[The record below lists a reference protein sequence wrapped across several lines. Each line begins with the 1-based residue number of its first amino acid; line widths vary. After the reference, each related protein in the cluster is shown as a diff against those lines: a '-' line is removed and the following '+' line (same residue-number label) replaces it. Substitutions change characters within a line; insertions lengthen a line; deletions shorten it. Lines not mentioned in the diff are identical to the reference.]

1 MDGKLPARLGAIVVV
16 AVAITATTT
25 EMLRKR
31 ENPAPSIR
39 SQAAVDAQE
48 DPLRLAQRRCQ
59 QLGQAA
65 TSDVECL
72 RVWAQTRDRFL
83 GRTSVRA
90 APQATEGR

>member
-1 MDGKLPARLGAIVVV
+1 MDGKLLARLGAIVF
-16 AVAITATTT
+16 VAIAMTATAT
-25 EMLRKR
+25 EMFRKR

-39 SQAAVDAQE
+39 SEATVEPPE

-65 TSDVECL
+65 TSDAECL

-83 GRTSVRA
+83 GRTSVPA
-90 APQATEGR
+90 ARQATERR

>member
-1 MDGKLPARLGAIVVV
+1 MDGKLLARLGAIVF
-16 AVAITATTT
+16 VAIAMTATAT

-39 SQAAVDAQE
+39 SGAAVELSE
-48 DPLRLAQRRCQ
+48 DPLRVGQRRCQ

-65 TSDVECL
+65 TSDAECL

-83 GRTSVRA
+83 GRTP
-90 APQATEGR
+90 APATLQTIEGR

>member
-1 MDGKLPARLGAIVVV
+1 MDGKLLARLGAIVFV
-16 AVAITATTT
+16 AVAITATAT

-39 SQAAVDAQE
+39 SQAAVDAPE
-48 DPLRLAQRRCQ
+48 DPLRLGQRRCQ

-65 TSDVECL
+65 ARDAECL

-83 GRTSVRA
+83 GRAS
-90 APQATEGR
+90 APATLQTTEGR